1 MTWFY
6 LCFEKIS
13 LVQWES
19 RWDVARIQVGKLLRR
34 FFKIIWMGNDVD
46 WRRESWVVKL
56 TGLGTE
62 LNVR

>member
-46 WRRESWVVKL
+46 WRRESWVVKF